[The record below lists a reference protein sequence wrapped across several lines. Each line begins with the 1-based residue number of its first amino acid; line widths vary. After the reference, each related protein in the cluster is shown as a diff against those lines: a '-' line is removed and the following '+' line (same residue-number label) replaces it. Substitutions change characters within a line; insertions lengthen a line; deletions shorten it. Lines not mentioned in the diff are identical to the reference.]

1 MESLT
6 IENSNL
12 KSIQVEITANF
23 KKLKLLVLR

>member
-12 KSIQVEITANF
+12 KSIQVEITANL